1 MKRKQIFELCQLQN
15 KCFASVY
22 LKVNILLYLILI
34 YLKYLFCTVVLYC
47 FANSQLPVTSTMGLI
62 VLIFLTCFTEFT
74 PARIML
80 VTEISLEDIFLYKGC
95 GDPICNQVCWLKV
108 S

>member
-34 YLKYLFCTVVLYC
+34 YLKYMSVLQIHNY
-47 FANSQLPVTSTMGLI
+47 L
-62 VLIFLTCFTEFT
+62 
-74 PARIML
+74 
-80 VTEISLEDIFLYKGC
+80 
-95 GDPICNQVCWLKV
+95 
-108 S
+108 